1 MTSRGTPVFVGLA
14 AGSRLPLFLS
24 TTMSTFPDYY
34 ALLGVQKNATTD
46 EIRTAYKKESLRTH
60 PDRLQKVSPAEK
72 KAATEK
78 FQAVADAYYVL
89 SDPTRRREYD
99 SLYSSRSYSDNKS
112 QDPNSSKNFFAQF
125 ASMFGAAAGTPA
137 GDGMPGDGSRPD
149 AEGVFADVFDELLRP
164 EVQRHAPWWSWF
176 GAVCGAGVGFIVAN
190 VPGLMVGAYAGN
202 RLGAIRDAK
211 GKSVAAVF
219 SQLGGNQKAEI
230 LRALAMKV
238 LGSAF

>member
-1 MTSRGTPVFVGLA
+1 MT
-14 AGSRLPLFLS
+14 
-24 TTMSTFPDYY
+24 STFPDYY
-34 ALLGVQKNATTD
+34 AFLNIPQTATT
-46 EIRTAYKKESLRTH
+46 EEVRTAYKKESLKTH
-60 PDRLQKVSPAEK
+60 PDRLANATVEER
-72 KAATEK
+72 KAATER

-99 SLYSSRSYSDNKS
+99 SLYSTRARREKESEPDA
-112 QDPNSSKNFFAQF
+112 SSSANFFAQF
-125 ASMFGAAAGTPA
+125 ASMFGGGAGATP
-137 GDGMPGDGSRPD
+137 PERPD
-149 AEGVFADVFDELLRP
+149 ADHVFGDVFEELLRP
-164 EVQRHAPWWSWF
+164 EVQRHGPWWAWT
-176 GAVCGAGVGFIVAN
+176 GGVCGAGIGFIVAN

-219 SQLGGNQKAEI
+219 GQLGGNQRAEV